1 MHCIQNLYRFQ
12 FYSDSFSGFTEYT
25 QETKRAGNTSAWIGS
40 ILLVIATQS
49 NHIKVKIDIKEYLQ
63 TDEKVMETIS

>member
-12 FYSDSFSGFTEYT
+12 FYSDFFSGFTEYT
-25 QETKRAGNTSAWIGS
+25 QETKRIGIGS
-40 ILLVIATQS
+40 ILLVIATQN
-49 NHIKVKIDIKEYLQ
+49 NHIKVKMDIKEYLQ